1 YRTVSWALLENF
13 LDRDCLMNQSGNM
26 SLLLTAKQLL
36 VVENGRIRQLVNSSP
51 VQTLWDAIFI
61 IIHIIGKESP
71 YY

>member
-1 YRTVSWALLENF
+1 
-13 LDRDCLMNQSGNM
+13 MNQSGNM
-26 SLLLTAKQLL
+26 SLFLTAKQLL
-36 VVENGRIRQLVNSSP
+36 VVENGLLDILSSRIRQLVNSSP